1 MGGGPAKEHILC
13 LLPYPEPKE
22 IVQSLR
28 QRFPNIDITYHEVRF
43 TLDAEQQR
51 QDLAKL
57 PPSIWHSVTILYT
70 LFSLPAKLSDVP
82 KLQLVQLAS
91 AGSNQVQ
98 KHPIYTDSAIPI
110 STASGIHGPQ
120 IAEWC
125 VMTA

>member
-28 QRFPNIDITYHEVRF
+28 QKFPNIDITYHEVRF

-57 PPSIWHSVTILYT
+57 PKTIWQDVTILYT
-70 LFSLPAKLSDVP
+70 LFSLPSKLTDVP

-98 KHPIYTDSAIPI
+98 KHPIYTDSDIPI
-110 STASGIHGPQ
+110 APRAGSMGPRSPSG
-120 IAEWC
+120 A
-125 VMTA
+125 